1 MTVSYSLD
9 VAKAR
14 FGGFTKLLGRWKGS
28 IYKIL
33 WREFLLFCLAYALI
47 SVIYRHILDPQQQ
60 TMFEKLVV
68 FVDGFTDLI
77 PLSFVL
83 GFYVS
88 LIIGRWWG
96 QYSTIPWPD
105 RLCYLIASY
114 VHGTDERS
122 RMIRRT
128 LARYLILIQVL
139 TYQAVS
145 TAVKRRFPTTQ
156 HLVSAGIMTKEEKS
170 VFEKI
175 SFSYGKWW
183 IPCHWFC
190 ALATRAR
197 KEGRIKDSV
206 LLNGMFQELLDY
218 RNSCAIMFGYDWI
231 SVPLVYTQ
239 VVTIA
244 TYMYCISLIIGR
256 QYLDPSKGYP
266 KNDIDL
272 YIPFFTLLQFFF
284 YVGWLKV
291 AEQILNPYGEDDDD
305 FELNWCLDRSVHI
318 AYLVVDNLQLKHPK
332 VTKDFFWDEIEP
344 ILPQTKQS
352 AKFFVQ
358 PLLGSAHDLEVG
370 EAEYLPMEEFLEHD
384 EEGNVYKSGS
394 VKKENEYRPSLIR
407 RLLSSKYRQSRRRT
421 TLRKENSSNYSSG
434 AQGHTNAGFESN
446 SDKNVPSNIRTPL
459 SGSNTSLNNA
469 VSPNPSNSNASRESF
484 RPNSLN
490 LQRVKPY
497 QLQDVEN
504 KTHRQ
509 QVLHSA
515 PQSPSEDKAI
525 PVSKTVSAPHINFV
539 ERSRP
544 SSPDTEDENLE
555 ADFKESEVDRL
566 LMPAIPEEISRAASL
581 TNAEPETSGANQNSL
596 KQLQDVQHLIHEA
609 SEALKEL
616 NNSVKSKKYDQ
627 GQESN
632 DNAPCCSTDNE
643 NGSLNKKS
651 SADEIGTESE
661 DKRLEDMADGGPI
674 VIDIDEGKESR
685 PSSIPDHQQI

>member
-28 IYKIL
+28 IYKII

-47 SVIYRHILDPQQQ
+47 SVIYRNILDPIQK
-60 TMFEKLVV
+60 TMFEKLVL
-68 FVDGFTDLI
+68 FVDGFTDMI

-105 RLCYLIASY
+105 RICFLIASY

-156 HLVSAGIMTKEEKS
+156 HLVTAGIMTKEEKS
-170 VFEKI
+170 VFDKI
-175 SFSYGKWW
+175 SFSHGKWW

-190 ALATRAR
+190 ALATRAK

-206 LLNGMFQELLDY
+206 LLNGLFKELLDY

-244 TYMYCISLIIGR
+244 TYMYCIALIIGR

-305 FELNWCLDRSVHI
+305 FELNWCLDRTVHI
-318 AYLVVDNLQLKHPK
+318 VYLTVDNLQLKHPK

-352 AKFFVQ
+352 AKFFDQ
-358 PLLGSAHDLEVG
+358 PLLGSAHDLEVE
-370 EAEYLPMEEFLEHD
+370 EADYLPIEEFLEHD
-384 EEGNVYKSGS
+384 EEGNIYKSGS

-407 RLLSSKYRQSRRRT
+407 RLLSSKSRKSRRRT
-421 TLRKENSSNYSSG
+421 TLRKENSSNNSPG
-434 AQGHTNAGFESN
+434 AQGYTNAGFESN
-446 SDKNVPSNIRTPL
+446 SVSNIRTPL

-469 VSPNPSNSNASRESF
+469 ISTNPSNSHKPKESF

-490 LQRVKPY
+490 LQRVKAFH
-497 QLQDVEN
+497 LQDDE
-504 KTHRQ
+504 KETHQQ
-509 QVLHSA
+509 QVRHSA
-515 PQSPSEDKAI
+515 PPTPSEDKDI
-525 PVSKTVSAPHINFV
+525 PVSKTISAPHINFI
-539 ERSRP
+539 ERSQP
-544 SSPDTEDENLE
+544 SSPVTEDENLE
-555 ADFKESEVDRL
+555 ADFEESEMDRI

-581 TNAEPETSGANQNSL
+581 TNVEADASVNPNSL
-596 KQLQDVQHLIHEA
+596 NQLKNVQHLINEA
-609 SEALKEL
+609 NKALNEL
-616 NNSVKSKKYDQ
+616 NNSVKAKKSDFS
-627 GQESN
+627 QESK
-632 DNAPCCSTDNE
+632 DDEPCCSTDNE
-643 NGSLNKKS
+643 TAPNMRSVDEEIVNESDNKK
-651 SADEIGTESE
+651 EEN
-661 DKRLEDMADGGPI
+661 MADSKPI
-674 VIDIDEGKESR
+674 VIDIDEYKV
-685 PSSIPDHQQI
+685 